1 MEGKIM
7 RVDFINFNLPTVKQS
22 ESKKQEFGIKLN
34 KPLQKDTV
42 NFNYCG
48 KTGFN

>member
-1 MEGKIM
+1 M

-42 NFNYCG
+42 NFKSKNLYHQ
-48 KTGFN
+48 KIRL